1 MAGHLN
7 QTQGSGSAAGYRRG
21 PHRWAIV
28 LAWTTF
34 PLISIGGLVTTYA
47 AGMAVPDWPGTF
59 GYNLFLYPW
68 QTWLFGPWD
77 LFIEHGH
84 RLLGALV
91 GLLTI
96 GFVVAVYRQDDRPWV
111 RWLAVGALVAVIA
124 QGSLGGARVLLDERQ
139 LAMLHGCA
147 GPAFFALC
155 IVLCA
160 VTSRWWQEAAVHRLD
175 RASRFHAWIVS
186 IAVLAYVQL
195 VIGALMRHV
204 SESASPLYFEVTV
217 WAHVIGAG
225 ILTVAAGVIVWQL
238 VRKTARKTGLAP
250 DHGCPV
256 PVPFSEADPKT
267 GLAPDH
273 GRPVPVPFSEAPDH
287 GCPVPVPFSE
297 ADPKTGLAPDHG
309 RPVPVPF
316 SEAPDHG
323 CPVPVPFSE
332 ADPKTGLAPDHGRP
346 VPVPFSEA
354 PVPVPFSAAAFRWPA
369 STLALL
375 IFVQLALG
383 CATWVVKYHWPTF
396 VVRTSI
402 TTVYTLIEAK
412 GLLQSLVVTSHA
424 ANGTLILGVS
434 VLLAARAM
442 RLVQRGSVE

>member
-160 VTSRWWQEAAVHRLD
+160 VTSRWWQDAAVHRLD

-256 PVPFSEADPKT
+256 PVPLSE
-267 GLAPDH
+267 APDH
-273 GRPVPVPFSEAPDH
+273 GRPVPVPFSP
-287 GCPVPVPFSE
+287 G
-297 ADPKTGLAPDHG
+297 
-309 RPVPVPF
+309 
-316 SEAPDHG
+316 
-323 CPVPVPFSE
+323 
-332 ADPKTGLAPDHGRP
+332 
-346 VPVPFSEA
+346 
-354 PVPVPFSAAAFRWPA
+354 AFRWPA
-369 STLALL
+369 ATLALL
-375 IFVQLALG
+375 IFLQLALG

-412 GLLQSLVVTSHA
+412 GLLQSLVVTGHA
-424 ANGTLILGVS
+424 ANGTLILGVA

-442 RLVQRGSVE
+442 RLVQRGSVVE